1 MVHRALSRPLRATH
15 GAGAAPFSER
25 AVARI
30 AKGRVEPFRAIAP
43 ACAPVSFPPGRAE
56 PSRCLCA
63 NGSFFR
69 EPSGHFG
76 ASPAFEKIVKPAR
89 SVSLQRAVSAARV
102 FARVLPWVVAGR
114 NDRPGVAGPRD
125 DLAAIAQ
132 AGAQPI
138 RSHHDS
144 PRPGDV
150 DPAFQKRATNRD
162 GLNLFACQ
170 SDLIN
175 EYGKT
180 TP

>member
-1 MVHRALSRPLRATH
+1 MTQGRPPPTPKRV
-15 GAGAAPFSER
+15 GAMRVFSPLPDKSSSMR
-25 AVARI
+25 R
-30 AKGRVEPFRAIAP
+30 
-43 ACAPVSFPPGRAE
+43 
-56 PSRCLCA
+56 
-63 NGSFFR
+63 
-69 EPSGHFG
+69 
-76 ASPAFEKIVKPAR
+76 
-89 SVSLQRAVSAARV
+89 SLQRAVSAARV

-125 DLAAIAQ
+125 DLAGIAQ
-132 AGAQPI
+132 ARAQPI

>member
-69 EPSGHFG
+69 EPRGHFG

-114 NDRPGVAGPRD
+114 NDRQGSRGLVMTSPA
-125 DLAAIAQ
+125 
-132 AGAQPI
+132 
-138 RSHHDS
+138 S
-144 PRPGDV
+144 PRPVPSRLG
-150 DPAFQKRATNRD
+150 AITTARALAMSIRPFKSGQRIGMD
-162 GLNLFACQ
+162 
-170 SDLIN
+170 
-175 EYGKT
+175 
-180 TP
+180 